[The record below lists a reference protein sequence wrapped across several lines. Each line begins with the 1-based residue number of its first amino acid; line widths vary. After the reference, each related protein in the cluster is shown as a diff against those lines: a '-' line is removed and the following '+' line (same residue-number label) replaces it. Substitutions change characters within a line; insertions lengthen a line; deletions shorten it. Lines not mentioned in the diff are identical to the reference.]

1 MTGVQTCALPI
12 SGQPASQAVVGGASV
27 LFSVA
32 VSGAPPFF
40 YHWQRNGT
48 NLVDGGN
55 VFGSTNRTLSLAN
68 VALADAGTYSVQ
80 VSNTLGSV
88 TSSAA
93 HLTVVYPPVFLSAV
107 SSNCTLSL
115 TWSASVGQRYR
126 LQYKPNLTSTN
137 WTTLGSA
144 ITAAGSIVTASDNI
158 CTNAQKFYRVLLTPQ
173 VQ

>member
-1 MTGVQTCALPI
+1 
-12 SGQPASQAVVGGASV
+12 
-27 LFSVA
+27 VA
-32 VSGAPPFF
+32 VFGAPPFF

-68 VALADAGTYSVQ
+68 VSLADAATYSVQ

-126 LQYKPNLTSTN
+126 LQYKPGLTSTN
-137 WTTLGSA
+137 WTTLGGA
-144 ITAAGSIVTASDNI
+144 ITAAGSVVTASDNI